1 MPNTTWRC
9 TVTAKGSIMT
19 EKYERVEAID
29 LAIERAG
36 GILKFCKVMGV
47 THQAV
52 YSWRKRGWVPPERA
66 VVIEAIFK
74 IDRNQL
80 MNPDLLRAINTPVAD
95 LI

>member
-1 MPNTTWRC
+1 
-9 TVTAKGSIMT
+9 MT